1 MSNLRSDLRSDCRE
15 IAGRLP
21 PGDLYRAHLICCC
34 AQIDEIEEYW
44 HAAERRAR
52 DAEYKVELWRWLV
65 ARRCHVVE
73 DADITRADRWC
84 VVDVDGDVVERGVS
98 PQSAIE
104 CAKTK
109 IECGIP
115 VEA

>member
-1 MSNLRSDLRSDCRE
+1 MSNLRSDCRA

-21 PGDLYRAHLICCC
+21 AGDLYRAHLICCC

-52 DAEYKVELWRWLV
+52 DAEYKVELWRWLT
-65 ARRCHVVE
+65 AMRCHVVE
-73 DADITRADRWC
+73 DADITRADRWL
-84 VVDVDGDVVERGVS
+84 VVDVDGDIVERGVN

-109 IECGIP
+109 IERRIP
-115 VEA
+115 AEA

>member
-1 MSNLRSDLRSDCRE
+1 MSNLRSDCRE

-34 AQIDEIEEYW
+34 AQIDQIEEYW

-52 DAEYKVELWRWLV
+52 EAEYKVALWEWMVRM
-65 ARRCHVVE
+65 RCHVVE
-73 DADITRADRWC
+73 DADITHSDRWV
-84 VVDVDGDVVERGVS
+84 VVDIDGETIERGVS

-104 CAKTK
+104 CAKAK
-109 IECGIP
+109 VEGKFHIE
-115 VEA
+115 A